1 MPRRSRSRERHSRAQ
16 HGSKVRSPARCR
28 ACRDHSPGPVARHLG
43 SHRRRDSHPR
53 THKERG
59 SSRSR
64 SGSKSRRSQG
74 TSRQDDA
81 TGMGAII
88 NVVDWLNAVDE
99 YGINAGFINDNDR
112 LHYNATALPR
122 GNGQVERYNRTL
134 LESMSTMGA
143 GADDDEW
150 DQNLPN
156 IQLGL
161 NGTVNSAI
169 GVTPSE
175 ALMRYRVYS
184 QVMLEGEGRE
194 VVDVTRVRDR
204 MVAATE
210 SYQADQKRRFDRH
223 RSKARQYSQNDL
235 VLIRVTCSPATG
247 TSRKLCAKWLPE
259 VEFRIV
265 ERVGQRICAPGC
277 TSKSPLTRKVSIPRE
292 LVDNTGAVQHGGG
305 DIEVALAEW
314 FWEDRA
320 LGGCTAVVAD
330 EDPKD

>member
-1 MPRRSRSRERHSRAQ
+1 MIEVFGAPRRIICDKGKAFDNHAFKTFCQE
-16 HGSKVRSPARCR
+16 HGIR
-28 ACRDHSPGPVARHLG
+28 
-43 SHRRRDSHPR
+43 
-53 THKERG
+53 
-59 SSRSR
+59 
-64 SGSKSRRSQG
+64 
-74 TSRQDDA
+74 
-81 TGMGAII
+81 I
-88 NVVDWLNAVDE
+88 
-99 YGINAGFINDNDR
+99 
-112 LHYNATALPR
+112 HYNATALPR

-143 GADDDEW
+143 DADDDEW

-175 ALMRYRVYS
+175 ALMGYRVYS
-184 QVMLEGEGRE
+184 QIMLEGEGRE

-247 TSRKLCAKWLPE
+247 TSRKLCAKWRGPFRVTAVLGHDRYAVQDIPGATRSRVSYSGTCGAE
-259 VEFRIV
+259 NMRPWIHVEEPTDTKGKHSEQFSSAV
-265 ERVGQRICAPGC
+265 E
-277 TSKSPLTRKVSIPRE
+277 TSKLPWQNGFGR
-292 LVDNTGAVQHGGG
+292 
-305 DIEVALAEW
+305 IEN
-314 FWEDRA
+314 
-320 LGGCTAVVAD
+320 
-330 EDPKD
+330 